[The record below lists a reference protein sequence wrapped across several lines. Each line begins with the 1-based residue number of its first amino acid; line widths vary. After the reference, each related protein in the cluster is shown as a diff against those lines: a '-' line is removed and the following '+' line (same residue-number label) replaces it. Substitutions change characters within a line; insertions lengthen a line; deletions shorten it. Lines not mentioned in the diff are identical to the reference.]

1 MSRRPARVP
10 HLDHDALSA
19 NSTPAEARTPSQRE
33 ARALVERLVGEL
45 LEADDNVLR
54 FQWEQLRAQRA
65 DIAHRARRS
74 HAARRQRARLH
85 QRVAR
90 H

>member
-19 NSTPAEARTPSQRE
+19 NFTPAEARTPSQRE

-54 FQWEQLRAQRA
+54 LYT
-65 DIAHRARRS
+65 
-74 HAARRQRARLH
+74 
-85 QRVAR
+85 
-90 H
+90 